1 MSIIKIAKLSI
12 EERTLLKTASKHY
25 LESNQLA
32 RDFREMLIKRECI
45 YPLTTLSEFM
55 NNRED
60 LIEAI
65 KLNWLLGYSDQITPK
80 NLSKGLVSDYEFI
93 QFTPNFNAS
102 IPTNDVDIL
111 KNLTIINKER
121 RTMRRNID
129 SFIRS
134 MGWIEEDE
142 TERLPKKRAISK
154 DEVIKKVD
162 NLLDNSST
170 VSSSTTGTLYNS
182 TVLSKST
189 KSSPSDHSVTTQE
202 SNNSTRTSE
211 LKVTNVPDIINIDDD
226 NSEVTDSMDFE
237 CKKFLK
243 KILKKNGDNC
253 GIITYLDTDGDVQMN
268 IINEKKLDHV
278 MACVIEYDMKKND

>member
-1 MSIIKIAKLSI
+1 MMSIAKLSI

-55 NNRED
+55 NNRQD

-65 KLNWLLGYSDQITPK
+65 KLNWLLGYSDQITLN
-80 NLSKGLVSDYEFI
+80 NLSKGLVSDYDFI

-111 KNLTIINKER
+111 KNLTIIYNKER

-129 SFIRS
+129 SFIRN
-134 MGWIEEDE
+134 MGWIEEEE
-142 TERLPKKRAISK
+142 TERLPKKRVTSNK
-154 DEVIKKVD
+154 EEVIEKVN
-162 NLLDNSST
+162 NLLDTSSIA
-170 VSSSTTGTLYNS
+170 SSY
-182 TVLSKST
+182 LSGSISNKSPKST
-189 KSSPSDHSVTTQE
+189 KSSPSNCSMSMEMSEQE
-202 SNNSTRTSE
+202 SNNSTRVS
-211 LKVTNVPDIINIDDD
+211 LLDVPDVIDIDDEK
-226 NSEVTDSMDFE
+226 SEVTDCMEVE

-243 KILKKNGDNC
+243 KILNESGDDC
-253 GIITYLDTDGDVQMN
+253 GIIAYFDVDGDIRMDV
-268 IINEKKLDHV
+268 IDEKKLSHV
-278 MACVIEYDMKKND
+278 MSCVIEYDMNINKD